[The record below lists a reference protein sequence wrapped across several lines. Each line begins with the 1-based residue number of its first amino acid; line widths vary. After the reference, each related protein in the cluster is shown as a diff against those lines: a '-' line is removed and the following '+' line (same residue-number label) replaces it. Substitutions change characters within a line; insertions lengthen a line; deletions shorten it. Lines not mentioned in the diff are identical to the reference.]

1 VTGER
6 APLPETL
13 SAPPRGRVLA
23 LVPHADDDVIG
34 CGGTCALHAAQ
45 GDPVRVIVIYSGVE
59 GDPQGRHEPSALAA
73 LRRDEARR
81 GGAHLGLA
89 DYEFWDY
96 PEGHE
101 PPLREL
107 LEPAQRVAS
116 AVRAFRPDLV
126 YAPWV
131 GEQHVDHHVAA
142 RVVRMGLCLARF
154 GGAAFGFE
162 VWTPLVA
169 TRIVDVTAVY
179 ERKVAALREHASQ
192 LEYTDHV
199 HKALG
204 MQAQRSLYLPAAS
217 RYGEAFRP
225 LGPPSDEERRLLE
238 TLR

>member
-1 VTGER
+1 MTAER

-13 SAPPRGRVLA
+13 AAPPRGRVLA
-23 LVPHADDDVIG
+23 IVPHADDDVIG

-59 GDPQGRHEPSALAA
+59 GDPEGRHAPEELAA
-73 LRRDEARR
+73 LRREEARR
-81 GGAHLGLA
+81 GGARLGLL
-89 DYEFWDY
+89 DYEFWSY

-101 PPLREL
+101 PALSEL
-107 LEPAQRVAS
+107 LEPARRVAG

-131 GEQHVDHHVAA
+131 GEHHVDHHVAA
-142 RVVRMGLCLARF
+142 RVVRMGLHLARF
-154 GGAAFGFE
+154 AGTALGFE

-169 TRIVDVTAVY
+169 TRIVDVTALF

-192 LEYTDHV
+192 LAYTDHV

-204 MQAQRSLYLPAAS
+204 MQAQRSLYLPASS

-225 LGPPSDEERRLLE
+225 LGPPSDEELRFLE
-238 TLR
+238 GAR